1 MFIYTIDTFYSKLS
15 TLEKIEVTQKYLK
28 ECGLKI
34 GYLLFDTFQGD
45 TFSEQRQEKLIS
57 IIGAPESCKFITYP
71 HFKSV
76 KHALLITDPEKV
88 LSEIKDYPHSFF
100 RGLSSVYLGDI
111 KHVEESD
118 KKEYIISEM
127 TNGSGYFAYS
137 INFNIRYY
145 KTHVTLDYPLPAEDD
160 RFNSFVKKL
169 KESAEFR
176 FDYPA
181 VIPQLTEEEEKI
193 PVNIP
198 KLKNSEKY
206 EGIFRYEP
214 NKNYNTG
221 EKVRTNLSS
230 ALNKAL
236 TPELREKLT
245 ITGKGTS
252 IELHYRNKENHYIRV
267 VMDNSTAGKAAYK
280 NSGWISPVATFGV
293 FYKGVNF
300 SETLCSR
307 FCHNTSQEVLN
318 DFIKEG
324 MQFLTEIIEETDS
337 FADKV
342 TELKTP
348 SYCEFYEI

>member
-34 GYLLFDTFQGD
+34 GYVLFDTFEGD
-45 TFSEQRQEKLIS
+45 DFSESRQEKLIS
-57 IIGAPESCKFITYP
+57 IIGAPEACKFITYP

-100 RGLSSVYLGDI
+100 RGLSSLYLGDI
-111 KHVEESD
+111 KHVEENE

-127 TNGSGYFAYS
+127 TNGSGYFACS
-137 INFNIRYY
+137 IKFSIRYY
-145 KTHVTLDYPLPAEDD
+145 KTHVTLNYPLPAEDD

-181 VIPQLTEEEEKI
+181 VIPQLTEEEEKV

-198 KLKNSEKY
+198 KLKNAEKY
-206 EGIFRYEP
+206 EGIFRYDP
-214 NKNYNTG
+214 NKNYDTG

-236 TPELREKLT
+236 TPALREKLT

-267 VMDNSTAGKAAYK
+267 VIDNSTAGKAGHK
-280 NSGWISPVATFGV
+280 GCLVSPVATFV
-293 FYKGVNF
+293 VTYEGVNF
-300 SETLCSR
+300 KKWLCFR

-318 DFIKEG
+318 DFVAECL
-324 MQFLTEIIEETDS
+324 QFLEEIIEETDS

-342 TELKTP
+342 TALKTP
-348 SYCEFYEI
+348 SYYEFY

>member
-15 TLEKIEVTQKYLK
+15 TLEKSEVTQKYLK

-34 GYLLFDTFQGD
+34 GYLLFDTLSEEP
-45 TFSEQRQEKLIS
+45 FSESSQEKLIS

-76 KHALLITDPEKV
+76 KHALLVTDPEKV

-111 KHVEESD
+111 KHVEESE

-145 KTHVTLDYPLPAEDD
+145 KTHVTLDYPLPIEDD
-160 RFNSFVKKL
+160 RFNSFIKKL

-176 FDYPA
+176 FDYSS
-181 VIPQLTEEEEKI
+181 VISQLTEEEKKI

-198 KLKNSEKY
+198 KLKNAEKY

-214 NKNYNTG
+214 NKNYDTG

-245 ITGKGTS
+245 VVSKGTNT
-252 IELHYRNKENHYIRV
+252 IFHYRNKENHIIRV
-267 VMDNSTAGKAAYK
+267 VMDNSTQGYIVHRGCKIAPDA
-280 NSGWISPVATFGV
+280 SFSV

-300 SETLCSR
+300 METLCNR

-318 DFIKEG
+318 DFVKEC

-337 FADKV
+337 FAHTV

-348 SYCEFYEI
+348 WYFNY